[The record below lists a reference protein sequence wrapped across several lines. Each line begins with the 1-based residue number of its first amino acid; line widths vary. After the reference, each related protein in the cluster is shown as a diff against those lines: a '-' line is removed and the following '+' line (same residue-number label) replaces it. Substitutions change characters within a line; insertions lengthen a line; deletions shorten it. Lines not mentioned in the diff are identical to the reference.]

1 MNPSDKKYNIAI
13 IGASGYT
20 ASELIRLVHGHPNI
34 EIKYLVGNTEVDNTI
49 DNIYP
54 YLKFK
59 NLPTIICLDKVD
71 FHKIDLIFCCLPH
84 GETAKI
90 ITKIPDNIKIIDL
103 SSDYRISDN
112 KLYNT
117 FYNTNT
123 TQEPQTTKVDKLID
137 GTVPTKTSSINRTY
151 QNNKAVYGLSEIYAD
166 QIKKGHIIAC
176 PGCFPTSI
184 LLPLIPLIKHNLISK
199 EAIIIDSKTGIS
211 GAGRKSNRESL
222 FCEINENLIPY
233 NITQHR
239 HLAEIYEQ
247 LEINSENIQ
256 FTPQII
262 PASRGIMSVIYAN
275 SSNNIKQIRDS
286 ITDYY
291 KEKIF
296 IKINNNETTP
306 MLRNVIG
313 TNFCEISII
322 KSNIPNQI
330 IIFSAIDNL
339 TKGSSGQAIQNFN
352 LINDLAEDTGLK
364 NLSTFP

>member
-1 MNPSDKKYNIAI
+1 MKPSDKKYNVAI

-59 NLPTIICLDKVD
+59 NLPRIICLDNVD

-90 ITKIPDNIKIIDL
+90 LTKIPNNIKIIDL
-103 SSDYRISDN
+103 SSDYRISNN

-117 FYNTNT
+117 FYNSN
-123 TQEPQTTKVDKLID
+123 KDKND
-137 GTVPTKTSSINRTY
+137 T
-151 QNNKAVYGLSEIYAD
+151 NKAVYGLSEIYAK

-199 EAIIIDSKTGIS
+199 KNIIIDSKTGIS
-211 GAGRKSNRESL
+211 GSGRKSNRQSL

-233 NITQHR
+233 NIKQHR

-247 LEINSENIQ
+247 LEINSTNIQ

-275 SSNNIKQIRDS
+275 SSANIKDIRDN
-286 ITDYY
+286 ITEYY
-291 KEKIF
+291 KDKIF

-306 MLRNVIG
+306 ILRNVIG

-322 KSNIPNQI
+322 ESNIPNQI

-352 LINDLAEDTGLK
+352 LINNLAEDTGLK